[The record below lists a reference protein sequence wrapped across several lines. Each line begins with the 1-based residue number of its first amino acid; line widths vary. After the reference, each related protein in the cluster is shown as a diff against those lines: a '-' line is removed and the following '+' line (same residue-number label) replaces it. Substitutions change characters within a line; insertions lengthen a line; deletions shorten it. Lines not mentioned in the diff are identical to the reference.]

1 MSEIT
6 RQDLISDDAL
16 EAPAILTKELE
27 KLLVVVGQV
36 KTSSKEIGQGIG
48 GAGLK
53 QSKEDTN
60 KLTEEMRVLATV
72 SKQIKTETA
81 KQSDEY
87 QKQATILKDLKEQ
100 QKQRNAL
107 GDKEAINVRAA
118 TSSIKELEAALKAN
132 RAAYAALRTEEERN
146 TKTGKDLSKA
156 IEEQYNEVVNLNKG
170 MGVHKD
176 TVGNYEGALKGLK
189 SELKAAKNEMV
200 GIAATMG
207 ESSKE
212 FIAASQRAG
221 ELQDRMN
228 AVSEATKDLSGGS
241 GFEKASAQSKR
252 FTEQLS
258 AGDFQG
264 ATASIK
270 SLATTIRGMTFKEA
284 IAGLGGFGS
293 AMASLGKALLT
304 NPIFLMGAAIAA
316 LVIAFNYFKEQGE
329 KLTLSTIERLDR
341 EEKALQSRYDLEI
354 RLAGIA
360 RKETTDLEIAKNEEF
375 IKLQKEKF
383 EAINNLSR
391 VQYALATNLFF
402 TEKSFNEKR
411 SKQNQE
417 IKDSIV
423 AAENEITVLK
433 AAAKQKEIDDAK
445 RVTDKLIEDAK
456 QRASKFK
463 ALLTEMLASEEG
475 DVGAFNVEIFTEEMG
490 QKTIDQLNATFNST
504 KQVINQAFDDEL
516 AIKAKHDADMLKTD
530 QDYAENRRALF
541 ISQVK
546 EVSNSLGQAYQI
558 YSQFSQAINLL
569 QNNQSQQRILN
580 IESEINKERERA
592 ANEIL
597 IAGGNAE
604 AKARIEA
611 QSALRIEALERKRRQ
626 EQRQAAI
633 RARDAAIID
642 AAVKT
647 ALAIL
652 NQLSTGDVYT
662 AIPRAIAVGALGAIQ
677 IAAIN
682 AQPIP
687 QYFKGTENHPGGLAM
702 VGERGEELMVMPS
715 GDVRLSP
722 ATATVLD
729 LPRGTEVIPNEETM
743 KMLAMAGISRPE
755 ISESRSDDRLLKEL
769 RSLKEVTA
777 KNKPSN
783 PKLTRNMATVY
794 ESRKVSET
802 MTNKVRA
809 LSMGDFGL

>member
-156 IEEQYNEVVNLNKG
+156 IEEQYNEVVKLNKG

-176 TVGNYEGALKGLK
+176 TVGNYEGALTGLK
-189 SELKAAKNEMV
+189 AELKAARGEMV
-200 GIAATMG
+200 AIADTLG
-207 ESSKE
+207 QSSKE
-212 FIAASQRAG
+212 YQDAARRAG
-221 ELQDRMN
+221 EIGDKI
-228 AVSEATKDLSGGS
+228 ADAKDEA
-241 GFEKASAQSKR
+241 KA
-252 FTEQLS
+252 
-258 AGDFQG
+258 FQG
-264 ATASIK
+264 DTSLENLGTRFGMLGEKVRNLDFKGAAVQIK
-270 SLATTIRGMTFKEA
+270 GIAELAKQMTFKEA

-329 KLTLSTIERLDR
+329 KLTISTIERLDR

-360 RKETTDLEIAKNEEF
+360 RKETTDLEIKKNEEF

-383 EAINNLSR
+383 EAINSLSR

-504 KQVINQAFDDEL
+504 KQVINKAFDDEL
-516 AIKAKHDADMLKTD
+516 AIKAKHDANMLKTD
-530 QDYAENRRALF
+530 QAYAENRRALF
-541 ISQVK
+541 YAQVK
-546 EVSNSLGQAYQI
+546 EVSDALGQAYSV
-558 YSQFSQAINLL
+558 YS
-569 QNNQSQQRILN
+569 
-580 IESEINKERERA
+580 
-592 ANEIL
+592 
-597 IAGGNAE
+597 
-604 AKARIEA
+604 
-611 QSALRIEALERKRRQ
+611 
-626 EQRQAAI
+626 
-633 RARDAAIID
+633 
-642 AAVKT
+642 
-647 ALAIL
+647 
-652 NQLSTGDVYT
+652 
-662 AIPRAIAVGALGAIQ
+662 
-677 IAAIN
+677 
-682 AQPIP
+682 
-687 QYFKGTENHPGGLAM
+687 
-702 VGERGEELMVMPS
+702 
-715 GDVRLSP
+715 
-722 ATATVLD
+722 
-729 LPRGTEVIPNEETM
+729 
-743 KMLAMAGISRPE
+743 
-755 ISESRSDDRLLKEL
+755 
-769 RSLKEVTA
+769 
-777 KNKPSN
+777 
-783 PKLTRNMATVY
+783 
-794 ESRKVSET
+794 
-802 MTNKVRA
+802 
-809 LSMGDFGL
+809 

>member
-87 QKQATILKDLKEQ
+87 QKQATILKDLKEH

-156 IEEQYNEVVNLNKG
+156 IEEQYNEVVKLNKG

-176 TVGNYEGALKGLK
+176 TVGNYEGALTGLK
-189 SELKAAKNEMV
+189 AELKAARGEMV
-200 GIAATMG
+200 AIADTLG
-207 ESSKE
+207 QSSKE
-212 FIAASQRAG
+212 YQDAARRAG
-221 ELQDRMN
+221 EIGDKI
-228 AVSEATKDLSGGS
+228 ADAKDEA
-241 GFEKASAQSKR
+241 KA
-252 FTEQLS
+252 
-258 AGDFQG
+258 FQG
-264 ATASIK
+264 DTSLENLGTRFGMLGEKVRNLDFKGAAVQIK
-270 SLATTIRGMTFKEA
+270 GIAELAKQMTFKEA

-329 KLTLSTIERLDR
+329 KLTISTIERLDR

-360 RKETTDLEIAKNEEF
+360 RKETTDLEIKKNEEF

-383 EAINNLSR
+383 EAINSLSR

-504 KQVINQAFDDEL
+504 KQVINKAFDDEL
-516 AIKAKHDADMLKTD
+516 AIKAKHDANMLKTD
-530 QDYAENRRALF
+530 QAYAENRRALF
-541 ISQVK
+541 YAQVK
-546 EVSNSLGQAYQI
+546 EVSDALGQAYSV
-558 YSQFSQAINLL
+558 YSQFSQAVNLL

-604 AKARIEA
+604 AKAKIEA

-633 RARDAAIID
+633 RQRDADIID
-642 AAVKT
+642 ATIKGIQATLAGLVKGGPPLAAVYA
-647 ALAIL
+647 ALA
-652 NQLSTGDVYT
+652 
-662 AIPRAIAVGALGAIQ
+662 AVQ
-677 IAAIN
+677 VAAISSK
-682 AQPIP
+682 PIP
-687 QYFKGTENHPGGLAM
+687 QYFKGTENHPGGLAI

-755 ISESRSDDRLLKEL
+755 RSESRSDDRLLKEL
-769 RSLKEVTA
+769 RSLKEITA

-794 ESRKVSET
+794 ESRKVGENLT
-802 MTNKVRA
+802 KKVRS
-809 LSMGDFGL
+809 LSMGDWV

>member
-156 IEEQYNEVVNLNKG
+156 IEEQYNEVVKLNKG

-176 TVGNYEGALKGLK
+176 TVGNYEGALTGLK
-189 SELKAAKNEMV
+189 AELKAARGEMV
-200 GIAATMG
+200 AIADTLG
-207 ESSKE
+207 QSSKE
-212 FIAASQRAG
+212 YQDAARRAG
-221 ELQDRMN
+221 EIGDKI
-228 AVSEATKDLSGGS
+228 ADAKDEA
-241 GFEKASAQSKR
+241 KA
-252 FTEQLS
+252 
-258 AGDFQG
+258 FQG
-264 ATASIK
+264 DTSLENLGTRFGMLGEKVRNLDFRGAAVQIK
-270 SLATTIRGMTFKEA
+270 GIAELAKQMTFKEA

-391 VQYALATNLFF
+391 FQYALATNLFF

-475 DVGAFNVEIFTEEMG
+475 DVGGFNVEIFTEEMG
-490 QKTIDQLNATFNST
+490 QKTIDQLNATLNST
-504 KQVINQAFDDEL
+504 KQVINKGFDDEL
-516 AIKAKHDADMLKTD
+516 AIKAKHDAAMLKTD
-530 QDYAENRRALF
+530 QAYAENRRALF
-541 ISQVK
+541 YAQVK

-633 RARDAAIID
+633 RKRDADIID
-642 AAVKT
+642 ATIKGIQATLSGLVQGGPYLAAVYA
-647 ALAIL
+647 ALA
-652 NQLSTGDVYT
+652 GV
-662 AIPRAIAVGALGAIQ
+662 Q
-677 IAAIN
+677 IAAISS
-682 AQPIP
+682 QPIP

-755 ISESRSDDRLLKEL
+755 RSESRSDDRVLKEL

-777 KNKPSN
+777 KNKPNN

-794 ESRKVSET
+794 ESRKVGENLT
-802 MTNKVRA
+802 KKVRS
-809 LSMGDFGL
+809 LSMGDWV